1 MNHARLLLIGVLALA
16 TVLIGV
22 GLSYPGTIE
31 SALAGHH
38 LADSD
43 GDGLPD
49 PADPLNPQPGED
61 FCPALAED
69 PDGVDQQDGCP
80 DTDVSVSVVKNEAYT
95 VTVGNPVTQT
105 VDIWV
110 NNGNYPADI
119 LVHALA
125 VSSIGVCEVSLSA
138 ALGDQEM
145 TLAADENGDTVA
157 ETLQHLL
164 EWRITLGAGQSY
176 HTTRDYE
183 VVCFLAGAHS
193 FEIQVDAVP
202 LPPVEEEDVMDL
214 ANVHKNFPVV
224 TVVDP
229 ASPDA
234 DGDGYTNAGESFMGT
249 DYLVSCDDGAG
260 LPDWPPDFNDDR
272 RAALADV
279 LSLIPGFNSVD
290 PDPLYS
296 RRFDLNT
303 DDRISLADALQFI
316 PIFNS
321 ACTP

>member
-1 MNHARLLLIGVLALA
+1 MNHRLILAGLLALA
-16 TVLIGV
+16 ALLVGV
-22 GLSYPGTIE
+22 TWAHPGGIE
-31 SALAGHH
+31 LAAAGVT
-38 LADSD
+38 LVDSD

-49 PADPLNPQPGED
+49 PANPQNPHPGED

-69 PDGVDQQDGCP
+69 PDGVDDLDGCP

-125 VSSIGVCEVSLSA
+125 VSRIGVCEVSLSA
-138 ALGDQEM
+138 ALGDQQM

-176 HTTRDYE
+176 HTTRDYR
-183 VVCFLAGAHS
+183 VVCLAAGAHS

-202 LPPVEEEDVMDL
+202 LPPVLEEDVKVL
-214 ANVHKNFPVV
+214 PNVHKNFPVV
-224 TVVDP
+224 TAVDP
-229 ASPDA
+229 SAPDS
-234 DGDGYTNAGESFMGT
+234 DGDGYSNAAESFIGT
-249 DYLVSCDDGAG
+249 DSLVPCNNGAG

-272 RAALADV
+272 KATLADV
-279 LSLIPGFNSVD
+279 LRLVPVFNSAA
-290 PDPLYS
+290 PGPTYAP
-296 RRFDLNT
+296 RFDLNA
-303 DDRISLADALQFI
+303 DSSISLADALQYI
-316 PIFNS
+316 PIFNG